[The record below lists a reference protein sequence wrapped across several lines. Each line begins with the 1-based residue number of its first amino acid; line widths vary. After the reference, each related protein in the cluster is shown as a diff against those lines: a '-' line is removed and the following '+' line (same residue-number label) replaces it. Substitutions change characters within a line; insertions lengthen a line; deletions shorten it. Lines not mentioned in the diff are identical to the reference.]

1 MSEYRVVIE
10 IDVEKTHFDRQ
21 SNKDQQ
27 LILAD
32 YIYNLAEDDELKFQ
46 IFDKNQRSLWQQLNY
61 RTNEN
66 NN

>member
-27 LILAD
+27 LILAE
-32 YIYNLAEDDELKFQ
+32 YIYNLAEEDELKFQ

>member
-10 IDVEKTHFDRQ
+10 IDVEKTHFDGQ

-32 YIYNLAEDDELKFQ
+32 YIYNLAEEDELKFQ
-46 IFDKNQRSLWQQLNY
+46 IFDKNQRSLWNQLNY
-61 RTNEN
+61 QTND
-66 NN
+66 

>member
-66 NN
+66 YN